1 MRDQILATVGQ
12 AEPNGY
18 RLRRAI
24 DGLSGRFT
32 RMQAGETALFGL
44 PTNSSLSLPLEER
57 HAEVWRP
64 IHRAIRGPVV
74 PRRVETPRS

>member
-24 DGLSGRFT
+24 DGLSGRFA
-32 RMQAGETALFGL
+32 RMQAGGTALFGL
-44 PTNSSLSLPLEER
+44 PTNSSLSPYHSKR
-57 HAEVWRP
+57 D
-64 IHRAIRGPVV
+64 
-74 PRRVETPRS
+74 TPRCGDRSTRLFVDR